1 MTFPAGTCYYM
12 PADTPMSAAN
22 LGAED
27 VRLIDTFVLP
37 PGAAPMTVL
46 EPG

>member
-1 MTFPAGTCYYM
+1 MT
-12 PADTPMSAAN
+12 AAN

-37 PGAAPMTVL
+37 PTQPSIIVL
-46 EPG
+46 EPGWPDLTDPTG